1 MARLMGWSGAG
12 LANGLC
18 VFAMPEP
25 GKREP
30 VPESLCLS
38 GACLGGGSFNEIRL
52 HWTGLDWCAVL

>member
-38 GACLGGGSFNEIRL
+38 GL
-52 HWTGLDWCAVL
+52 VPV